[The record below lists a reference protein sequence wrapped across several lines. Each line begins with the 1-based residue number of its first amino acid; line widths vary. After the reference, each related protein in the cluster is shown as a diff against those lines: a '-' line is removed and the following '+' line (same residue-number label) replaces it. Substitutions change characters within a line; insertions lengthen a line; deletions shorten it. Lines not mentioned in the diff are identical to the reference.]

1 MENVDLNIPN
11 ADFFSILFAKRIN
24 QMKSMIPITQLIIAK
39 IVLNSDIYV
48 GKRVIIADDKK
59 CKIKRKYVM
68 YGAVNVLIC
77 VM

>member
-59 CKIKRKYVM
+59 CKLEPNFGM